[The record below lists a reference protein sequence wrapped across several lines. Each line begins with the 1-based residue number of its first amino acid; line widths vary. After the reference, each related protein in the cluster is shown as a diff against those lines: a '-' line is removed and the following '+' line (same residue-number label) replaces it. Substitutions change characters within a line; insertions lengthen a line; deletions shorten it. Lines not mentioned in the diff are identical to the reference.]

1 MTSMTEPRPTSLWS
15 KVRANAVV
23 QVVMAALLAGLAISR
38 AAHGV
43 VDAVDLVV
51 VVAGASLVSASL
63 GLVHGA
69 FQGATDA
76 LDEPGGPVAEPARDD
91 LFVAGRLWRRA
102 AVITVLAALWSCA
115 GAVVLAAVIGD
126 RAVGYP
132 VVAVSL
138 AVLAGGAAVGVDALG
153 RGIGARAAARW
164 RLRRPAPVPLHRRA
178 WIQIALP
185 VGLTQLVAQV
195 IISWVL
201 FHDAGRAGAP
211 ALTSEAVLADALVVV
226 TIIVGLVGSMAGVWG
241 RLDARTGRVAP
252 VDDATTP
259 IGGQGLVL
267 LGVTAVLLAGPAG
280 WLVPADPT
288 LARALLVRGILGGGL
303 AVVAA
308 GLGYVRGVHAAAAEQ
323 AGVARD
329 HDDVPVDDGSPWE
342 PQATAASGRPR
353 RPAGRRLAAGVGAT
367 AMGLAAVA
375 LPGLTATS
383 GATPLDDLGL
393 FAEAEAFAVRVE
405 YDIPLPA
412 GTGSIPYVRGDV
424 RRAAGEVAQGFAA
437 APTAF
442 DAVVGGKYANP
453 DEGTDGDES
462 RLPNAECV
470 APGEKTDVSF
480 RFPTDNRDDTA
491 GIPPTAYATA
501 HCGPGLSLELHARS
515 GEIGGP
521 DTATDPLGPVA
532 VAPTGAGDLQI
543 RTVDGRL
550 DSGASARAAGV
561 SVLGGLLTVD
571 EVRASSATT
580 LTGASDGAA
589 TDAHVDLLGVEVAGT
604 RFDVRNGSVVVDG
617 EAVGGAEVQPSDALA
632 PAVDAL
638 AAQGCQ
644 LSVLGAPAH
653 YPQGFLFSRDD
664 PYTGMAEDGSAAG
677 SMVGGL
683 LLVCAIPDG
692 VSEPTSFSPQRVQ
705 VLIGFAMSSALSSE
719 DPTGFDLADLVSP
732 AAPAATAPPAAPST
746 SPAPAVQ
753 TALPRTDTSPP
764 TTAAAPPPAPSSP
777 SASPELAAAP
787 TVELRRIVA
796 VNPFDDSPLVW
807 AAALL
812 VWVVLGQVG
821 LGAVLT
827 HTGARP

>member
-1 MTSMTEPRPTSLWS
+1 MTSTTNHHTTALWS
-15 KVRANAVV
+15 KVRANAVI

-43 VDAVDLVV
+43 IDAVDLVV
-51 VVAGASLVSASL
+51 VVAGAALVSASL

-69 FQGATDA
+69 FQGAADA
-76 LDEPGGPVAEPARDD
+76 LADPDGPVAPPARDD
-91 LFVAGRLWRRA
+91 VFVAGRLWRRA
-102 AVITVLAALWSCA
+102 AVVTVLAALWSCA
-115 GAVVLAAVIGD
+115 GAVVLAAVIGN

-153 RGIGARAAARW
+153 RGIGARAVARW
-164 RLRRPAPVPLHRRA
+164 CVRRPAPVPLHRRA
-178 WIQIALP
+178 WAQIALP

-195 IISWVL
+195 IVSWVL

-211 ALTSEAVLADALVVV
+211 ALTSDAVLADALVVV
-226 TIIVGLVGSMAGVWG
+226 TIIVGLIGSMAGVWG

-252 VDDATTP
+252 VEDATTP

-280 WLVPADPT
+280 WLVPSDPT
-288 LARALLVRGILGGGL
+288 LVRALLVRGVLGGGL
-303 AVVAA
+303 AVLAA

-323 AGVARD
+323 AGVALD
-329 HDDVPVDDGSPWE
+329 DDVPVDDGSPWDPPE
-342 PQATAASGRPR
+342 PVRHERARTPI
-353 RPAGRRLAAGVGAT
+353 GRRVVAGVGAT
-367 AMGLAAVA
+367 AMGVVAIA

-405 YDIPLPA
+405 YDLPLPA
-412 GTGSIPYVRGDV
+412 GTGTIPYVRGDV
-424 RRAAGEVAQGFAA
+424 RRAAGEMAQGFAA

-470 APGEKTDVSF
+470 APGEKTDVAF

-515 GEIGGP
+515 NEIGGA
-521 DTATDPLGPVA
+521 DTATGPLGPVA

-550 DSGASARAAGV
+550 DSGASARASGV

-571 EVRASSATT
+571 EIRASSTTT
-580 LTGASDGAA
+580 LTGAPDGAA
-589 TDAHVDLLGVEVAGT
+589 TDAHVDLLGVEIAGT

-617 EAVGGAEVQPSDALA
+617 DAVSGAEVQPSDALS

-664 PYTGMAEDGSAAG
+664 PYTGMADDGSAAG

-683 LLVCAIPDG
+683 LLVCDIPDG
-692 VSEPTSFSPQRVQ
+692 VSEPTSFSPQRMQ
-705 VLIGFAMSSALSSE
+705 VLIGFAMSSALSS
-719 DPTGFDLADLVSP
+719 DAPGGFDLADLVSP
-732 AAPAATAPPAAPST
+732 AAPASTAPPAAPSPA
-746 SPAPAVQ
+746 PAPAVG
-753 TALPRTDTSPP
+753 TALPRTDVPPP
-764 TTAAAPPPAPSSP
+764 TTAATSPPPASS

-807 AAALL
+807 VAALL
-812 VWVVLGQVG
+812 VWFLLGQVG
-821 LGAVLT
+821 LGAILT
-827 HTGARP
+827 QAGARP